1 MNRLV
6 RLVWRDISVL
16 AQGGRALGLSCLFA
30 LLAATLFP
38 FAVGPDRPLLA
49 TIAPGVI
56 WVLAL
61 FLSVL
66 HAQRLF
72 VEDES
77 DGALEQLLALGFS
90 PGLIVLSRI
99 LAHWVIA
106 FAPLLLMVAVLDVLL
121 GAGLLVVPQHV
132 LSLLVGTPAL
142 SALAA
147 LGAVLTIGAQQAT
160 LVLVAIIFPLMIPPL
175 IFGTAAAADAAPAAF
190 MLAGAVSL
198 FSLVIC
204 PIAGH
209 YALKAAMR

>member
-1 MNRLV
+1 MNRLA
-6 RLVWRDISVL
+6 LLIWRDIGAL
-16 AQGGRALGLSCLFA
+16 AQGGRAFGLSCLFA
-30 LLAATLFP
+30 LLAVTLFP

-49 TIAPGVI
+49 AIAPGVI

-66 HAQRLF
+66 HGQRVF

-90 PGLIVLSRI
+90 PGLVVFSRI
-99 LAHWVIA
+99 VAHWVVA
-106 FAPLLLMVAVLDVLL
+106 FAPLLFMVPILDVLL
-121 GAGLLVVPQHV
+121 GAGLLPVPQHI

-147 LGAVLTIGAQQAT
+147 LGAALTIGAQQAT
-160 LVLVAIIFPLMIPPL
+160 LVLVAIVFPLMIPPL
-175 IFGTAAAADAAPAAF
+175 IFGTAAAAGGTSGAF
-190 MLAGAVSL
+190 MFAGAVSL

-209 YALKAAMR
+209 YALRAAMR